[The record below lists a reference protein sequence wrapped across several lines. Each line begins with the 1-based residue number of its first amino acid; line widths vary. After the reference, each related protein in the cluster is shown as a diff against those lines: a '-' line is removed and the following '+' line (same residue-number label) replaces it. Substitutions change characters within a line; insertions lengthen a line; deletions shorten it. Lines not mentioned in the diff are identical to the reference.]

1 MTRYPSLLF
10 MSLLSFLRPL
20 RRPPLAAA
28 AAVCVAGLALAVGTT
43 WPPTAARPAAVFG
56 VPVRPAVAG
65 VAGVG
70 GAGAVGATAPNLVL
84 TLVLAAGKARADRRR
99 VGGDEPTA

>member
-10 MSLLSFLRPL
+10 MSFLSFLRPL

-28 AAVCVAGLALAVGTT
+28 AVVCVAGLALAVGTD

-56 VPVRPAVAG
+56 VPVRPAVAFAVG
-65 VAGVG
+65 GG
-70 GAGAVGATAPNLVL
+70 GAGAAGATGPNLVL
-84 TLVLAAGKARADRRR
+84 TLFLAARKARADRRR
-99 VGGDEPTA
+99 GGGDKPTA